1 MKKFEFS
8 SNHVVPE
15 QIFSGKLFYNV
26 YKDAEFLRHSDNI
39 ETILAKGYQL
49 RKTLKETKPGE
60 LVKVD
65 GMYLERNTPLLIKKT
80 GPNVQIE
87 NFEFTANR
95 LNGLVAAYAFENR
108 LRFPILN
115 SSEAS
120 ALGLKWDNKNE
131 IKCRLFL
138 SSVSGTEHFYDQFRY
153 YPLLCALRKLQ
164 LNKIT
169 LEPVI
174 KIAKIK
180 NTQGE
185 RMAKELLRNH
195 LEVNQL
201 LKHFPGAL
209 KFNLKMQLCTAPPEL
224 KKFFLEP

>member
-1 MKKFEFS
+1 MI
-8 SNHVVPE
+8 V
-15 QIFSGKLFYNV
+15 
-26 YKDAEFLRHSDNI
+26 
-39 ETILAKGYQL
+39 
-49 RKTLKETKPGE
+49 
-60 LVKVD
+60 
-65 GMYLERNTPLLIKKT
+65 
-80 GPNVQIE
+80 E

-120 ALGLKWDNKNE
+120 ALGLKWDNENE

-185 RMAKELLRNH
+185 RMAKELMRNH
-195 LEVNQL
+195 LEVHQL
-201 LKHFPGAL
+201 LGHFPGAL
-209 KFNLKMQLCTAPPEL
+209 PFKLNKQLCTAPPEL
-224 KKFFLEP
+224 KKFFFET